1 MRNRSALVTGI
12 SALVLTAC
20 PAGTGND
27 YYSDLVGQGGKNPCD
42 YRLEGGT
49 PIVLDGDP
57 ALVSSTLR
65 PECKEALE
73 VILPFDESWD
83 SAPAGLKNRVM
94 EAFQILIGYP
104 LAFPP
109 DNRLLGAAPNAIPSQ
124 HVGIFAPDRLPDAY
138 APDYPASDNM
148 NQNIFNYVLNMIDV
162 IHYAPADG
170 GADASYG
177 VPCIQRTMTIYD
189 FYWAADAT
197 TNLLKSLFL
206 RAAVVVHEA
215 HHGDGNFHV
224 QCPDTSDVSGFSC
237 DPDMNGPYGLEA
249 VYLHMLLYGGAHLEE
264 NGKPI
269 LSNLDVSMIASDACR
284 LIMNRTGAK
293 APLVQAFLDLN
304 GCGLTASE
312 TVALFGLQRP

>member
-1 MRNRSALVTGI
+1 MRRLRVLTAAPAL
-12 SALVLTAC
+12 LLLTAC
-20 PAGTGND
+20 PALEGID
-27 YYSDLVGQGGKNPCD
+27 FYSDLADANGLNPCD

-49 PIVLDGDP
+49 PVVPNGDP
-57 ALVSSTLR
+57 ALVESTLR

-73 VILPFDESWD
+73 VILPFDESWT
-83 SAPAGLKNRVM
+83 SAPAGLKNRVL

-109 DNRLLGAAPNAIPSQ
+109 DNKLLGAAPNAIPTQ
-124 HVGIFAPDRLPDAY
+124 HVAIFAPDRLPDTYGPA
-138 APDYPASDNM
+138 YPASADM

-170 GADASYG
+170 GANASYG
-177 VPCIQRTMTIYD
+177 VPCLQRTLSIYD
-189 FYWAADAT
+189 YYWSANAT
-197 TNLLKSLFL
+197 TNLLKNPFL

-215 HHGDGNFHV
+215 HHGDGNFHI
-224 QCPDTSDVSGFSC
+224 QCPDTSDVSGFNC

-249 VYLHMLLYGGAHLEE
+249 VYFHMLLYGGAHREE

-293 APLVQAFLDLN
+293 APLIETFLDLN
-304 GCGLTASE
+304 GCGLTTSE